1 MSTYC
6 HGCKKPFEGGGF
18 LQHIR
23 KTQNLACIAF
33 GKSIQSNATSYN
45 STSTSLLQSLLNSQ
59 ESMMSMDE
67 QNRMGSAIVVD
78 PAGDYFGNYADLGSC
93 DVDMHD
99 AHSDDPESESDDEG
113 DFLGLNDEQ
122 CWEPEVTDADHPR
135 APSPELVFPEGHF
148 DDPLHLPSSRPP
160 PPQAPDCI
168 REPYIVHYPDPRTG
182 APIHSQSSFTSEN
195 DQYSQRL
202 DGLNV
207 NPWAPFISK
216 TDWRVAHW
224 AKTRGPSSTALSE
237 LLAIDGVPE
246 KLGLSYHN
254 ANELN
259 AIIDRKLP
267 TCRPQFQRREVIVQ
281 GEAFEVYFRDILQ
294 CIKAL
299 YSDAEFMEYLKFTPE
314 RHFENDQCS
323 EQLYHDMHMGSWW
336 WSIQE
341 KIDKKAGPGRTVVPI
356 ILSSDKT
363 QVTVFCNKSVYPVYM
378 SIGNIPKEIRRKPSH
393 RAYILLGYLP
403 TTNLSHIQNAAS
415 QRRSIANLF
424 HTCMRHIVKPLESAG
439 ASGVVMAS
447 GDGIERLNDPIF
459 AAHIGDYPEQIL
471 VTCCITGH
479 CPCCTIPRQR
489 IGESTE
495 SHPLRHLQSIL
506 EALQMADQGAGMFI
520 QACRDAGIKPIF
532 EPYWA
537 KLPYSNVY
545 LAITPNILHQLYQGV
560 FKHMKHWV
568 IEAYGAH
575 EIDAR
580 CRCLPPNHNIH
591 VFIKGIST
599 LQRVSGTEHAQMSHF
614 FLGLIAD
621 APLPNGMSSIPK
633 IHFMNHYIPGIKRMG
648 TLDNFNTEYTE
659 RLHIDLAKDA
669 YQATNKKDEL
679 SQMAQWLERKEKVM
693 KHAAYISWKQS
704 GRHPP
709 LRTHWI
715 PPGLNTTCL
724 LKMTKNPSVNRVSVE
739 EVMQHY
745 GATFFRDALARYV
758 VQLTQ
763 PHLSGSRL
771 DNEASSI
778 FLGVSHVSVYHRVK
792 YIHQDFFTQ
801 VSSTVDSIHAQP
813 AQVGK
818 HGKPVPARF
827 DTALVRVSDSDGPLE
842 LTVDTRVARV
852 RLVFTIP
859 EKISKTL
866 FADIPEKDRPHHLA
880 YVEWFTSFP
889 SNPDPN
895 HRLYKVSHCK
905 VEGGRLASIVD
916 IQRLVRSIHLFPR
929 FGHVA
934 NRNWTSSSVLDE
946 CKSFFVNSDSDRHIY
961 QLFAR

>member
-1 MSTYC
+1 
-6 HGCKKPFEGGGF
+6 
-18 LQHIR
+18 
-23 KTQNLACIAF
+23 
-33 GKSIQSNATSYN
+33 
-45 STSTSLLQSLLNSQ
+45 
-59 ESMMSMDE
+59 
-67 QNRMGSAIVVD
+67 MGSAIVVD

-122 CWEPEVTDADHPR
+122 CWEPEVADADHPR

-168 REPYIVHYPDPRTG
+168 QEPYIVHYPDPRAG
-182 APIHSQSSFTSEN
+182 APIHSQSSFASEN

-207 NPWAPFISK
+207 NPWAPFISE

-224 AKTRGPSSTALSE
+224 AMTRGPSSTALSE

-267 TCRPQFQRREVIVQ
+267 TCRPQSQRQEVIVQ

-299 YSDAEFMEYLKFTPE
+299 YSDAEFAEYLKFTPE

-323 EQLYHDMHMGSWW
+323 EQLYHDMHTGSWW
-336 WSIQE
+336 WSTQE
-341 KIDKKAGPGRTVVPI
+341 KIDKKAGPGWTVVPI

-363 QVTVFCNKSVYPVYM
+363 QVTVFRNKSVYP
-378 SIGNIPKEIRRKPSH
+378 PSH

-415 QRRSIANLF
+415 WRRSIANLF

-489 IGESTE
+489 IG
-495 SHPLRHLQSIL
+495 
-506 EALQMADQGAGMFI
+506 AGMFI
-520 QACRDAGIKPIF
+520 QACRDTGIKPIF

-545 LAITPNILHQLYQGV
+545 LAITPDILHQLYQGV

-580 CRCLPPNHNIH
+580 CRHLPPNHNIH
-591 VFIKGIST
+591 VFIK
-599 LQRVSGTEHAQMSHF
+599 VSGTEHAQMSHF

-621 APLPNGMSSIPK
+621 APLPNGMSSVRL
-633 IHFMNHYIPGIKRMG
+633 RMG

-715 PPGLNTTCL
+715 PPGLNTTRL
-724 LKMTKNPSVNRVSVE
+724 LKMTKNPS

-801 VSSTVDSIHAQP
+801 VSSTADSIHAQP
-813 AQVGK
+813 ARVGK

-895 HRLYKVSHCK
+895 HRLYKVSHCE
-905 VEGGRLASIVD
+905 VEGGRLASVVD

-929 FGHVA
+929 FGRVA
-934 NRNWTSSSVLDE
+934 NQNWISSSVLDE

>member
-1 MSTYC
+1 
-6 HGCKKPFEGGGF
+6 
-18 LQHIR
+18 
-23 KTQNLACIAF
+23 
-33 GKSIQSNATSYN
+33 
-45 STSTSLLQSLLNSQ
+45 
-59 ESMMSMDE
+59 MSMDE
-67 QNRMGSAIVVD
+67 QNRMGSAIVID

-99 AHSDDPESESDDEG
+99 AHSDDPES
-113 DFLGLNDEQ
+113 
-122 CWEPEVTDADHPR
+122 
-135 APSPELVFPEGHF
+135 HF

-168 REPYIVHYPDPRTG
+168 REPYIVHYLDPRAG
-182 APIHSQSSFTSEN
+182 APIHSQSSFASEN

-207 NPWAPFISK
+207 NPWAPFISE

-246 KLGLSYHN
+246 KLGLLYHN

-267 TCRPQFQRREVIVQ
+267 TCHPQFQRREVIVQ

-299 YSDAEFMEYLKFTPE
+299 YSDAEFAEYLKFTPE
-314 RHFENDQCS
+314 CHFENDQCS
-323 EQLYHDMHMGSWW
+323 EQLYHDMHTGSWW
-336 WSIQE
+336 WSTQE

-378 SIGNIPKEIRRKPSH
+378 SIGNIPKEIRHKPSH

-415 QRRSIANLF
+415 RRRSIANLF

-447 GDGIERLNDPIF
+447 GDGIERLNHPIF

-489 IGESTE
+489 IGENTE
-495 SHPLRHLQSIL
+495 PHPLRHLQSIL

-545 LAITPNILHQLYQGV
+545 LAITPDILHQLYQGV

-580 CRCLPPNHNIH
+580 
-591 VFIKGIST
+591 IST
-599 LQRVSGTEHAQMSHF
+599 LQQVSGTEHAQMSHF
-614 FLGLIAD
+614 FLRLIAD
-621 APLPNGMSSIPK
+621 APLPNGMSSVCLVRCLRGLLDFLFLAQYPIHSTTTLTSLSDALERFHADKKIFIDLGIRSDFQIPK
-633 IHFMNHYIPGIKRMG
+633 IHFMNHYVPGIKHMG

-679 SQMAQWLERKEKVM
+679 SQMAQWLERKEK
-693 KHAAYISWKQS
+693 
-704 GRHPP
+704 
-709 LRTHWI
+709 
-715 PPGLNTTCL
+715 
-724 LKMTKNPSVNRVSVE
+724 NPSVNRVSVE

-745 GATFFRDALARYV
+745 GATIFRDALARYV

-771 DNEASSI
+771 NNEASSI

-801 VSSTVDSIHAQP
+801 VSSTADSIHAQP
-813 AQVGK
+813 ARVGK

-852 RLVFTIP
+852 QL
-859 EKISKTL
+859 ISKTL

-895 HRLYKVSHCK
+895 HRLYKVSHCE
-905 VEGGRLASIVD
+905 VEGGRLASVVD

-929 FGHVA
+929 FGRVA